1 MNRRR
6 AIILVIVV
14 VVIGAIAGI
23 GAISRSTGS
32 DTTASSSTS
41 SAVAG
46 AAVPSSLWYWTM
58 AVSPTDPN
66 VLVVGTANG
75 LERSTDG
82 GKTWKPTGPK
92 NFNATSVVQVGSALY
107 AGGAHGTPNTSPV
120 VKTGA
125 TRAATS
131 GAAVFAVS
139 TDGGQT
145 WKVQHPAGLPNAAL
159 QAFAVDPA
167 DPQHFYAVLT
177 SGKVY
182 LSTNGAKSFKL
193 SSTKI
198 GIPPWAVTIMKGGQF
213 AGGDMD
219 TGPYLSPNGKTW
231 KKTTYTDSRGTKMV
245 MEYAVEPT
253 DTTKVLM
260 TSFGIEISTDSGQT
274 WHTALKS
281 DTMFGPIAY
290 SSSKPDVAYAIG
302 FDSSIW
308 RSDDG
313 GTSWTQVK

>member
-6 AIILVIVV
+6 GTILLIVV
-14 VVIGAIAGI
+14 VVIAAIIGI
-23 GAISRSTGS
+23 GAVSRSTGS
-32 DTTASSSTS
+32 DTTV
-41 SAVAG
+41 SAGTTATLTG

-58 AVSPTDPN
+58 AVSPTDPD

-75 LERSTDG
+75 LFRSTDG

-92 NFNATSVVQVGSALY
+92 NFNATSVVQVGNSLY
-107 AGGAHGTPNTSPV
+107 AGGAHATPTTSPV

-145 WKVQHPAGLPNAAL
+145 WKAQHPAGLPNAAL

-167 DPQHFYAVLT
+167 NAQNFYAVLT

-182 LSTNGAKSFKL
+182 RSTDGAKTFKL

-198 GIPPWAVTIMKGGQF
+198 GIPPWAVAIMKGGQF

-219 TGPYLSPNGKTW
+219 TGPYLSSNGTAW
-231 KKTTYTDSRGTKMV
+231 KKTTFTDSRGTKMV
-245 MEYAVEPT
+245 MEYAVQPT

-260 TSFGIEISTDSGQT
+260 TSFGIEISTDSGKT

-281 DTMFGPIAY
+281 PTMFGPIAY

-302 FDSSIW
+302 FDSTVW

-313 GTSWTQVK
+313 GKSWTQVK

>member
-6 AIILVIVV
+6 VTILVIVL

-32 DTTASSSTS
+32 DTTASASTG
-41 SAVAG
+41 AVTG

-66 VLVVGTANG
+66 ALVVGTANG
-75 LERSTDG
+75 LYRSTDG
-82 GKTWKPTGPK
+82 GKTWTPTGPK
-92 NFNATSVVQVGSALY
+92 NFNATSVVQVGSSLY
-107 AGGAHGTPNTSPV
+107 AGGAHATPTTSPV

-145 WKVQHPAGLPNAAL
+145 WKVQHPAGLPNAAV

-167 DPQHFYAVLT
+167 NNQNFYAVLT

-182 LSTNGAKSFKL
+182 LSSNGAKSFKL
-193 SSTKI
+193 SSPKI
-198 GIPPWAVTIMKGGQF
+198 GIPPWAVAIMKGGQF

-219 TGPYLSPNGKTW
+219 TGPYLSSNGTTW
-231 KKTTYTDSRGTKMV
+231 KKTTFTDSRGTKMV
-245 MEYAVEPT
+245 MEYAVDPT

-260 TSFGIEISTDSGQT
+260 SSFGIEISTDSGKT

-281 DTMFGPIAY
+281 STMFGPIAY
-290 SSSKPDVAYAIG
+290 SASKPDVAYAIG
-302 FDSSIW
+302 FDSTIW

-313 GTSWTQVK
+313 GKSWTQVK